1 MFKLRLFNFSQQ
13 DYEMMAAIH
22 NQAYSDS
29 RLRATDFKRIDDY
42 TPQDEYDWERT
53 VAEWD
58 GKPVGYGLYV
68 RGLWLST
75 PDLYVVGWLTHPE
88 FRNRGIGSAYWDHLQ
103 SEIFPKRQISSL
115 ISHAR
120 TDAPGGR
127 PFVENRGFQQTQ
139 KTTESVLDIT
149 TFDSRPHS
157 QLMADIQGRG
167 IVLTPLSELMES
179 DPDHMAK
186 LVELGNVRTAD
197 EPSAEGQE
205 PLTEELFRNYYMSSD
220 TFYPEG
226 WFIAVDQGKYV
237 GWCAVLPN
245 PKRPKHVSNGITVI
259 ARDYRR
265 IGLATAMKVHVIEH
279 ARNILGGT
287 QIRTSNVSTNPMLQ
301 INQKL
306 GYVAQYDSFEYK
318 KVLA

>member
-1 MFKLRLFNFSQQ
+1 MFKLRLFDFSQS
-13 DYEMMAAIH
+13 DYEAMAAIH

-29 RLRATDFKRIDDY
+29 RMRGADFKRIDDY

-53 VAEWD
+53 VAEWN

-68 RGLWLST
+68 RALWLST
-75 PDLYVVGWLTHPE
+75 PDLYLIGWLTHPE
-88 FRNRGIGSAYWDHLQ
+88 FRNRGIGSAYWDHLEK
-103 SEIFPKRQISSL
+103 EIFPNRQISSL
-115 ISHAR
+115 ITQAR
-120 TDAPGGR
+120 SDAPGGR
-127 PFVENRGFQQTQ
+127 PFVENRGFHQTQ
-139 KTTESVLDIT
+139 KTTESILNITSFDPRPYEPLLQDIK
-149 TFDSRPHS
+149 
-157 QLMADIQGRG
+157 GRG
-167 IVLTPLSELMES
+167 IDLTPLSELMES

-186 LVELGNVRTAD
+186 LVELSHVRTDD

-226 WFIAVDQGKYV
+226 WFIAVDKGRYV

-245 PKRPKHVSNGITVI
+245 PKRTEHLSNGITVI
-259 ARDYRR
+259 ARSHRR
-265 IGLATAMKVHVIEH
+265 IGLATAMKVHVIQH
-279 ARNILGGT
+279 AREVMGGT
-287 QIRTSNVSTNPMLQ
+287 QIRTSNVSTNPMLK
-301 INQKL
+301 INEKL